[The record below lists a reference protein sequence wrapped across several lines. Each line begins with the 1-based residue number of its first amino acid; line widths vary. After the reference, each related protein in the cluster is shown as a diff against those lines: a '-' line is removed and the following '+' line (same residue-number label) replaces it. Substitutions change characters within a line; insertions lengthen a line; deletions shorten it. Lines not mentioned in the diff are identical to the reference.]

1 MSNPQKLNFGCG
13 TRLAAGWTNIDF
25 HSEDKSVKR
34 VNLLNGFPFP
44 DKTFDVV
51 YSSHVLE
58 HFSPEE
64 GEFLIRESYRVLKVG
79 GIIRI
84 VVPDLEGSC
93 QEYLKVLNMD
103 DKTHDKNKFYSW
115 AIIELLDQLTRNQ
128 PEGRMGPFIRNA
140 ETSGDKCFISYIR
153 SRTESVAGHS
163 VKKAG
168 FFTKLKG
175 LTPSKVHTKL
185 IYFYLKAISLL
196 IPKALRSAVFV
207 SASIGEKH
215 RWMYDRYS
223 MHMLFRK
230 IGFSE
235 IQDCSFNHSNIENF
249 NLDKLDCHA
258 DGLPYKN
265 NSVYVEAK
273 KLSR

>member
-25 HSEDKSVKR
+25 HSDNKFVRR

-44 DKTFDVV
+44 DKHFDVV

-58 HFSPEE
+58 HFSPDE

-93 QEYLKVLNMD
+93 QEYLKALNMD
-103 DKTHDKNKFYSW
+103 DKAHDKDKLYKW

-128 PEGRMGPFIRNA
+128 PEGRMGPFIRSA

-153 SRTESVAGHS
+153 SRTESICVQSVGRAGY
-163 VKKAG
+163 
-168 FFTKLKG
+168 FTKLG
-175 LTPSKVHTKL
+175 RLTASKVYTKL

-207 SASIGEKH
+207 NTSIGEKH

-223 MHMLFRK
+223 MHMLFQK
-230 IGFSE
+230 IGFSK
-235 IQDCSFNHSNIENF
+235 IQVCSFNHSNIEDFNF
-249 NLDKLDCHA
+249 DLLDSHPS
-258 DGLPYKN
+258 GLPYKN
-265 NSVYVEAK
+265 NSLYVEGRK
-273 KLSR
+273 

>member
-1 MSNPQKLNFGCG
+1 MSSAKKLNFGCG
-13 TRLAAGWTNIDF
+13 TRHAPGWVNIDF
-25 HSEDKSVKR
+25 HSEDKSVQR

-44 DKTFDVV
+44 DKHFDVV

-103 DKTHDKNKFYSW
+103 DKTHDKNKLYSW

-153 SRTESVAGHS
+153 SRTESVAGQS

-168 FFTKLKG
+168 YFTKLRG

-185 IYFYLKAISLL
+185 IYFYLKAISSL

-207 SASIGEKH
+207 STSVGEKH

-230 IGFSE
+230 IGFSK
-235 IQDCSFNHSNIENF
+235 IQNCSFNYSNIENF
-249 NLDKLDCHA
+249 NLDLLDSHLS
-258 DGLPYKN
+258 GLPYKN
-265 NSVYVEAK
+265 NSLYVEATK
-273 KLSR
+273 

>member
-25 HSEDKSVKR
+25 HSEDKSVQR

-44 DKTFDVV
+44 DKHFDVV

-93 QEYLKVLNMD
+93 REYLKVLNMD
-103 DKTHDKNKFYSW
+103 DKTHDKNKLYSW

-128 PEGRMGPFIRNA
+128 PGGRMGPFIRNA
-140 ETSGDKCFISYIR
+140 ETSGDECFISYIR
-153 SRTESVAGHS
+153 SRTESVAGQS
-163 VKKAG
+163 VKRAG
-168 FFTKLKG
+168 YFTKLMR
-175 LTPSKVHTKL
+175 LTPPKVHTML
-185 IYFYLKAISLL
+185 IYFYLKAISSL

-207 SASIGEKH
+207 STSVGEKH
-215 RWMYDRYS
+215 RWMYDRFS
-223 MHMLFRK
+223 MNMLFEK
-230 IGFSE
+230 VGFSQ
-235 IQDCSFNHSNIENF
+235 IQICSHDHSNIINF
-249 NLDKLDCHA
+249 NLDELDCHA
-258 DGLPYKN
+258 NGLPYKN
-265 NSVYVEAK
+265 NSVYVEAR
-273 KLSR
+273 KLPR